1 MIAMKYSRYIK
12 IQNDYAQ
19 RQCVWCDVYV
29 WKQKKMRVTHGIVP
43 HGLCWI
49 CNLQPVNKILSSHF
63 RI

>member
-29 WKQKKMRVTHGIVP
+29 WKKKKNACDTRHRST
-43 HGLCWI
+43 
-49 CNLQPVNKILSSHF
+49 
-63 RI
+63 RIMLDMQFAAGE